1 MRITT
6 PSSSK
11 KPIEFLSVAAPK
23 VVAGVCTFGL
33 NLALMRHFGVAQF
46 GIFALC
52 STVILLGDTILG
64 SSLDLAVMRLAP
76 LEHGRD
82 EPLCLALQ
90 KAGLYLKIGL
100 GLVYCLG
107 ITICAA
113 LAGLL
118 REKDEKQ
125 VIFATCAAILA
136 LLLLHSAQAH
146 AQVAHRFY
154 LFGLIDFLQS
164 TVEFGGIAVLI
175 LVGRVSLPL
184 AISFLAV
191 GPLCGF
197 MAWRATAGREFAKAL
212 KGHQFELIARLWK
225 HGRWF
230 LITFG
235 LATLLS
241 RLDIFLLSKWSTLS
255 EVGIFS
261 AGQVIA
267 WVPVLVGT
275 YLAVILTPRIMP
287 LARDGKFN
295 AFYRKFQPALLGA
308 CVLGYLLSLFA
319 IPLIGPMLLP
329 STFARSLPII
339 SVLIPG
345 AIAGLASFPLTLNF
359 VMFVR
364 PKFLFT
370 MDCIS
375 FPIVVLLF
383 FYAIPRYGAIG
394 AAWVTSATNMARA
407 LIAQIMAWQWS
418 QDTEITSP
426 KRLSFEVIK

>member
-1 MRITT
+1 
-6 PSSSK
+6 
-11 KPIEFLSVAAPK
+11 
-23 VVAGVCTFGL
+23 
-33 NLALMRHFGVAQF
+33 MRHFGVAQF

-90 KAGLYLKIGL
+90 KAGFYLKIGL
-100 GLVYCLG
+100 GLVYCVG

-197 MAWRATAGREFAKAL
+197 IAWRATAGREFASAL
-212 KGHQFELIARLWK
+212 KGHQFELMARLWK

-308 CVLGYLLSLFA
+308 CILGYLLSLFV

-375 FPIVVLLF
+375 FPIVALLF

>member
-1 MRITT
+1 MHITT
-6 PSSSK
+6 PGSK
-11 KPIEFLSVAAPK
+11 KPIEFLSVAVPK

-52 STVILLGDTILG
+52 STAILLGDTILG
-64 SSLDLAVMRLAP
+64 SGVDLAVMRLAP

-100 GLVYCLG
+100 GLAYCLG
-107 ITICAA
+107 ITIFAS

-118 REKDEKQ
+118 REKAERQ
-125 VIFATCAAILA
+125 VILATCAAVLA
-136 LLLLHSAQAH
+136 LLMLHSAQAH
-146 AQVAHRFY
+146 AQIGHRFY

-164 TVEFGGIAVLI
+164 TVEFGGIAALI
-175 LVGRVSLPL
+175 LVGRVNLPL
-184 AISFLAV
+184 AVSFLAV
-191 GPLCGF
+191 GPFCGF
-197 MAWRATAGREFAKAL
+197 VAWRATAGREFANAL
-212 KGHQFELIARLWK
+212 KGRQFELMAKLWK
-225 HGRWF
+225 RGRWF

-287 LARDGKFN
+287 LARDGKFS

-308 CVLGYLLSLFA
+308 CVLGYLLSLVA
-319 IPLIGPMLLP
+319 VPLIGPILLP

-359 VMFVR
+359 LMFVR

-375 FPIVVLLF
+375 FPIVVLVF

-394 AAWVTSATNMARA
+394 AAWVTSAANMTRA
-407 LIAQIMAWQWS
+407 LVAQVMAWQCS
-418 QDTEITSP
+418 RDMEIASP
-426 KRLSFEVIK
+426 KTLSFEVIK